1 MFRII
6 RTIVNIIIGIIELLL
21 ALRLVFKFFL
31 ANPTAPF
38 VSWLYGATA
47 QLIAPFSR
55 IFPDFK
61 IGNFFVETTTLVA
74 LIVYV
79 LIGYLI
85 LELFS
90 FIGRPYMD
98 KEV

>member
-1 MFRII
+1 
-6 RTIVNIIIGIIELLL
+6 
-21 ALRLVFKFFL
+21 
-31 ANPTAPF
+31 
-38 VSWLYGATA
+38 
-47 QLIAPFSR
+47 IAPFSR

-79 LIGYLI
+79 LVGYLI
-85 LELFS
+85 LEVFS